1 MTVETSCQKAYYYKK
16 VTLVFIRKK
25 VSNRF
30 LLHQKNS
37 MKFKQQ
43 KSTLKLVID
52 VSKLLV
58 SHNTYFKYNIFKL
71 VKVVYLFFLYFDKY
85 SF

>member
-1 MTVETSCQKAYYYKK
+1 MTVETSCKKAYYCKK

-25 VSNRF
+25 VSNLF
-30 LLHQKNS
+30 LLQKNS

-58 SHNTYFKYNIFKL
+58 SHNTYFK
-71 VKVVYLFFLYFDKY
+71 
-85 SF
+85 